1 MIPRLR
7 RLLLLAVLP
16 ALSLA
21 AEPAA
26 KPLRIVLVGDSTV
39 NDAGGWGYGFRQFVT
54 DGVVVINTAQNGRSS
69 KSFRAEGHWAG
80 ALAAQGDYYLIQF
93 GHNDQPGKGPDRET
107 DPATTYRENLARYVA
122 EVRAQGGQPVLVT
135 SLVRRNFDPAHPGR
149 IASSLGPYVE
159 AVQQLARAEQVPL
172 VDLHALSLA
181 WCERLGPAGTAA
193 LNPVVEGKPDT
204 THLQGEGRVV
214 FARLVVDGLREA
226 VPALRPYLRAAP
238 HAADAPAWQPD
249 RGDGTYLNP
258 VLHADYSDPDVVR
271 VGDDYWMTASSFS
284 HVPGLPI
291 LHSRDLVNWT
301 LVAHALP
308 RLVPEDAFRTPQH
321 GKGVW
326 APAIRH
332 HAGKF
337 WIYYP
342 DPDFGIYLVTATDPR
357 GPWSAPVLV
366 KGGRGLI
373 DPCPLWDNDGRVYLV
388 HGWANS
394 RARVKNVLTLLEL
407 NAEGTGVID
416 DFGYIINGDKLPNYT
431 TLEGPKLYQRH
442 GWYYVFAPAGG
453 VATGWQSVFR
463 ARNIRGPYEER
474 IVLAQGQSPVNGPH
488 QGALVDTPA
497 GEPWFL
503 HFQDKAAYGRI
514 VHLQPVRWENDWP
527 LMGTGAATG
536 ATPGEPVLVHRK
548 PALPPQPAA
557 VPATSD
563 DFNSPALGL
572 QWQWQANPQAGWLS
586 LTARPGALRLFA
598 QPEPKPGNLYD
609 SPALL
614 LQKFPA
620 PAFSVTTLLTDATAA
635 QAGLIV
641 FGRDYAW
648 IGWRDGQLVQ
658 VTVRQAAD
666 HPLTTGQVA
675 REKFTGP
682 VHLRVDVA
690 EGGHCRF
697 SYSRDGKIFTP
708 LGDTFTATA
717 GHWVG
722 AKVGLFAAG
731 ERGYADFGH
740 FHVAARFEG
749 MSQGGIIGTTGFA
762 QAMLKEHQGHVGQSR
777 RVATE
782 QLTTREA
789 LAAALFDYIES
800 FYKRTRLHSSLG
812 CMSPGNF
819 EFQLN

>member
-1 MIPRLR
+1 MSRKFR
-7 RLLLLAVLP
+7 WLLLALLP
-16 ALSLA
+16 ALGLA

-26 KPLRIVLVGDSTV
+26 TPLRIVLVGDSTV
-39 NDAGGWGYGFRQFVT
+39 TDDSGWGAGFRQFVT
-54 DGVVVINTAQNGRSS
+54 APALVENMARGGRSS
-69 KSFRAEGHWAG
+69 KSYRDEGHWTQ
-80 ALAAQGDYYLIQF
+80 ALALKGDYYLIQF
-93 GHNDQPGKGPDRET
+93 GHNDQPGKGPERQT
-107 DPATTYRENLARYVA
+107 DPDTTFYANMARYVD
-122 EVRAQGGQPVLVT
+122 EVRAQGGTPVVIT
-135 SLVRRNFDPAHPGR
+135 PLVRRTFSKDNPAKLTSAHV
-149 IASSLGPYVE
+149 PYAE
-159 AVQQLARAEQVPL
+159 AVKRLAAAKNVAL
-172 VDLHALSLA
+172 IDLHATSLA
-181 WCERLGPAGTAA
+181 FCEQIGPARTAEFNFSDSA
-193 LNPVVEGKPDT
+193 GRNDT
-204 THLQGEGRVV
+204 THLRGEGSLA
-214 FARLVVDGLREA
+214 FARLVMDDLRRA
-226 VPALRPYLRAAP
+226 VPALRPCLRAAP
-238 HAADAPAWQPD
+238 LAADAPAWQPD

-258 VLHADYSDPDVVR
+258 ILHADYSDPDVVR

-342 DPDFGIYLVTATDPR
+342 DPDFGIYLVTAIDAR

-373 DPCPLWDNDGRVYLV
+373 DPCPLWDNDGRVYLI

-463 ARNIRGPYEER
+463 SRNIRGPYEER

-488 QGALVDTPA
+488 QGALVDTPG

-527 LMGTGAATG
+527 LLGTGAATG

-572 QWQWQANPQAGWLS
+572 QWQWQANPQADWLS
-586 LTARPGALRLFA
+586 LTAQPGALRLFA
-598 QPEPKPGNLYD
+598 QPEPQPGNLYD

-620 PAFSVTTLLTDATAA
+620 PAFSVTAVLTDATAA

-666 HPLTTGQVA
+666 HPLATEEVA
-675 REKFTGP
+675 REKITGP

-690 EGGHCRF
+690 DGGHCRF
-697 SYSRDGKIFTP
+697 SYSRDGKVFTP

-717 GHWVG
+717 GRWVG
-722 AKVGLFAAG
+722 TKVGLFAAG
-731 ERGYADFGH
+731 DRGTHADYDSF
-740 FHVAARFEG
+740 R
-749 MSQGGIIGTTGFA
+749 
-762 QAMLKEHQGHVGQSR
+762 VGP
-777 RVATE
+777 
-782 QLTTREA
+782 A
-789 LAAALFDYIES
+789 L
-800 FYKRTRLHSSLG
+800 R
-812 CMSPGNF
+812 
-819 EFQLN
+819 